1 MNIIKSYLKWNGE
14 LQDRTSTDFFI
25 FHHAE
30 SSDCSILDVHR
41 WHKELGWVG
50 IGYNFF
56 ITKEGKVYEGR
67 PIEKTDADAY
77 GYNDNSI
84 SCCFE
89 GDFNIDKMTDA
100 QVKSGIELLR
110 YCKKLYPNIRAL
122 RHKDVNDTL
131 CPGQYFRNEIIYN
144 GMVDIPE
151 TVEKHWAEDSFQEI
165 LNSNIV
171 VNERRFDDTLRRG
184 EFFVV
189 IAQLLKKIK

>member
-41 WHKELGWVG
+41 WHKELGWIG

-56 ITKEGKVYEGR
+56 ITKEGEVYEGR
-67 PIEKTDADAY
+67 PIEKADADAY

-89 GDFNIDKMTDA
+89 GDLNNEQMTEE

-110 YCKKLYPNIRAL
+110 YSRKLYPKVRPL
-122 RHKDVNDTL
+122 RHKDVNNTS
-131 CPGQYFRNEIIYN
+131 CPGQNFRDDIIYE
-144 GMVDIPE
+144 GMKDLE
-151 TVEKHWAEDSFQEI
+151 EKHWAEDSFQKLI
-165 LNSNIV
+165 SSGIV
-171 VNERRFDDTLRRG
+171 INERRFDEPLRRG
-184 EFFVV
+184 EYFVLE
-189 IAQLLKKIK
+189 AQKLK